1 MAIITRTEVKSL
13 LQISAT
19 TWDTLI
25 DSLIPMCQDKI
36 VEYCRNR
43 FLDLNVQIEADTIA
57 FVSASTPLITD
68 SDSGF
73 VTAGFESGMD
83 VLVYGSTHNDGLYNA
98 ATVAAGTL
106 SLATTEVLTTEAA
119 GDDVVVTRVR
129 WPKAIKLDA
138 AQLVNYYL
146 HKEGKLVSQEQLPG
160 GYSAQFLTEAAV
172 MKFFDKYRK
181 PYR

>member
-1 MAIITRTEVKSL
+1 MAILTTAEVKSL

-25 DSLIPMCQDKI
+25 GTLIPMVQDRI
-36 VEYCRNR
+36 VDYCRNR
-43 FLDLNVQIEADTIA
+43 FLDMGITIEAETIA
-57 FVSASTPLITD
+57 FVNAAPALITD
-68 SDSGF
+68 SGAGF

-83 VLVYGSTHNDGLYNA
+83 VLVYGSTSNDGLYNV
-98 ATVAAGTL
+98 ATAAAGTL
-106 SLATTEVLTTEAA
+106 TLLTGETLVTEAV
-119 GDDVVVTRVR
+119 GDTVTITRVR
-129 WPKAIKLDA
+129 WPKGIKLDA

-146 HKEGKLVSQEQLPG
+146 HKEGKLVSSESLPG
-160 GYSAQFLTEAAV
+160 GYAAQFISEPHV